1 MNRNEIII
9 FETED
14 HQIKLEV
21 NVESETVWL
30 SANQMALL
38 FERDEKTI
46 RKHINNVFS
55 ESEVDKINNTQKMRV
70 EGVKQLVP
78 FYTLDV
84 IISVGYRVKSKRGVE
99 FRRWANSVLK
109 QYILEGYAVNDSRI
123 KQLGEVIRIMKRTE
137 NELDSKQVL
146 SVIEKYS
153 NALDLLDSYDHQNM
167 TRPKG
172 NEATYVLQYEEC
184 MDVIQSMRFGDESD
198 LFGKEKDDS
207 FKGSIGNI
215 YQSFGGVD
223 IYESLE
229 EKAANLLYFV
239 TKNHSFF
246 DGNKR
251 IAATMFLYF
260 LDKNNALFVDGKKK
274 MEDSTLVAL
283 TIMIAESSPEEKEM
297 SGSPIIQDGKLV
309 GAVTHVLVNDPTRG
323 YGIFAQTM
331 LEQAHS
337 VAGTD
342 VAA

>member
-1 MNRNEIII
+1 MQKNNEIVI

-14 HQIKLEV
+14 KQVKLSV
-21 NVESETVWL
+21 AVDNETVWL
-30 SANQMALL
+30 TQAQMVEL
-38 FERDEKTI
+38 FQRDVSVISRHIRNVFKEDEVDEKSNLHFLQI
-46 RKHINNVFS
+46 PNS
-55 ESEVDKINNTQKMRV
+55 DKPV
-70 EGVKQLVP
+70 A
-78 FYTLDV
+78 FYSLDV

-109 QYILEGYAVNDSRI
+109 QYILKGYAVNDNRI

-137 NELDSKQVL
+137 DELDSKQVL

-184 MDVIQSMRFGDESD
+184 MEVIQSMRFGDESD

-274 MEDSTLVAL
+274 IEDATLVAL
-283 TIMIAESSPEEKEM
+283 TIMIAESRPEEKEM
-297 SGSPIIQDGKLV
+297 MI
-309 GAVTHVLVNDPTRG
+309 
-323 YGIFAQTM
+323 
-331 LEQAHS
+331 S
-337 VAGTD
+337 VIMNCMQYKCCP
-342 VAA
+342 

>member
-1 MNRNEIII
+1 MQKNNEIVI

-14 HQIKLEV
+14 NQVKLSV
-21 NVESETVWL
+21 IVDDETVWL
-30 SANQMALL
+30 TQAQMVEL
-38 FERDEKTI
+38 FQRDVSVI
-46 RKHINNVFS
+46 SRHIKNVFK
-55 ESEVDKINNTQKMRV
+55 ENEVEEKSNLHFLQIPNSDKPV
-70 EGVKQLVP
+70 A
-78 FYTLDV
+78 FYSLDV

-109 QYILEGYAVNDSRI
+109 QYILKGYAVNDNRI

-153 NALDLLDSYDHQNM
+153 SALDLLDSYDHQNM
-167 TRPKG
+167 TRPEG
-172 NEATYVLQYEEC
+172 NMATYVLSYEEC
-184 MDVIQSMRFGDESD
+184 MQVIQSMRFGDESD

-215 YQSFGGVD
+215 YQSFGGAD

-260 LDKNNALFVDGKKK
+260 LDKNNALFADGKKK
-274 MEDSTLVAL
+274 IEDSTLVAL
-283 TIMIAESSPEEKEM
+283 TIMIAESRAEEKEM
-297 SGSPIIQDGKLV
+297 MI
-309 GAVTHVLVNDPTRG
+309 
-323 YGIFAQTM
+323 
-331 LEQAHS
+331 S
-337 VAGTD
+337 VIMNCMQ
-342 VAA
+342 